1 MFKDNY
7 ELYPSQIIRK
17 RFKYM
22 QNDTN
27 LPFILMHSVMTTA
40 YYLSIKLE

>member
-7 ELYPSQIIRK
+7 VLYPSQITRK

-22 QNDTN
+22 QNDKN
-27 LPFILMHSVMTTA
+27 LPFILMRSVMTAA